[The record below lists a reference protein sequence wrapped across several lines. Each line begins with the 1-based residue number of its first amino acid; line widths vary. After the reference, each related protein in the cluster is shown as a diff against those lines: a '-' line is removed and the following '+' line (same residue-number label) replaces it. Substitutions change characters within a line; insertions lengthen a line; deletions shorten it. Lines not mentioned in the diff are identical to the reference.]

1 MPDRQ
6 NPRLCLDLAE
16 QARMKADVQ
25 SDVDLYQSYI
35 ELAEDYEILAQV
47 LERIQRKRALLD
59 PT

>member
-6 NPRLCLDLAE
+6 NPRFCSDLAE
-16 QARMKADVQ
+16 QARMKADTQ
-25 SDVDLYQSYI
+25 IDVDLYQSYI

-47 LERIQRKRALLD
+47 LERIQRKRALLE